1 MSASNETTDSRDQR
15 PLAKVIQLPK
25 PLRGQS
31 LRDAYENQRE
41 LDERMAS
48 IRDKIRNINQMIH
61 DAHFHERKEK

>member
-1 MSASNETTDSRDQR
+1 MSASNETIDSHDQR

-25 PLRGQS
+25 PMQGQS

-48 IRDKIRNINQMIH
+48 IRTKIQSINQMIH
-61 DAHFHERKEK
+61 DAHFAERKEK